1 MKQLNF
7 HTITLLLML
16 MLFFLPAKVF
26 SQENSSISGKIFDK
40 SGQTVPGV
48 NVTLQGT
55 DKSASTDGNGAY
67 NFPNLSAGTYTITA
81 SSIGFQTL
89 QKKISLQEDEKL
101 TQDLLLETESQSLK
115 EVVITGSSNPK
126 SKLES
131 SIAITTMGAKAIE
144 NRAPIS
150 TAAILQTIP
159 GFVVETSGGEVGN
172 NLFARGIPSAGAYE
186 YVQIQEDGL
195 AVFEDG
201 ALQFANADN
210 WYRLDETV
218 SKMEAVRGG
227 SASIFASNAPGGII
241 NFISKTGQNDFQG
254 RAKLTVGDYGLF
266 RTDINLSGAI
276 VQDKLFFNIGG
287 FYRADDGIRE
297 TGFTANKGGQVKMN
311 LTYKFD
317 DGGYLRVNYK
327 KLNDRNAF
335 YLPIPLKSNNGK
347 VVGVDGF
354 DANYGTLTSAN
365 FSHLSVPQY
374 GGGTFNADLEDGVHP
389 IVDAIGAEFKKKI
402 SDKVTIKN
410 SFRNTK
416 IDLNYNAIFST
427 GGPWTQAAY
436 ATDVQGLAPA
446 DTGNLS
452 YTYVD
457 NSASLNENSLI
468 MRADHWY
475 INKQMENF
483 ANNLSF
489 GFDLEPVNLTVG
501 YYYSNWKSNQYWNW
515 SNYLVDVTDNPRL
528 VNVNNTAT
536 GISHTWNGI
545 ERITWLERDAQ
556 TKGKLNDFY
565 VDAEIEATDKL
576 TFNVGLRY
584 DKNQYSGY
592 RDNARFFAENLG
604 VLDNNTADDA
614 VTTIQ
619 GNPYTY
625 WKYDVSELSYTGAGN
640 YKFNDNMA
648 SYLRYSHGFR
658 SPIEESFYDNAA
670 DLSKLENTF
679 VNQLELG
686 YKYENSFL
694 SVNANLFHMNLKNV
708 AFTDILADGSSEN
721 KFADI
726 NNLGLEVETN
736 VKYKMA
742 RLNFNFTVQNP
753 EYDNFTGTNADGSTF
768 DYNGNAA
775 RRIPKFF
782 CTLRPEVDITERLS
796 AYGQYSYFDKKYTN
810 QDNKQVLPAFKEV
823 GAGLSYKINNLRFA
837 LDGSNL
843 FNEIG
848 LTEGNPR
855 QTTSSASDVFLA
867 RPILGRTLR
876 FSVAI
881 SF

>member
-1 MKQLNF
+1 MKKFNSS
-7 HTITLLLML
+7 TITSFWMLLL
-16 MLFFLPAKVF
+16 FILPAMVF
-26 SQENSSISGKIFDK
+26 SQEKSSISGQVFDEN
-40 SGQTVPGV
+40 GQTAPGANIV
-48 NVTLQGT
+48 IQGT
-55 DKSASTDGNGAY
+55 SQGVSTDADGGY
-67 NFPNLSAGTYTITA
+67 TFLNLSGGTYIILVTNVGYKSTQKSITIKDGEN
-81 SSIGFQTL
+81 SKNDFH
-89 QKKISLQEDEKL
+89 
-101 TQDLLLETESQSLK
+101 LEAESQSLK
-115 EVVITGSSNPK
+115 EVVVTGSSNPR

-131 SIAITTMGAKAIE
+131 SIAITTLGAKAIE

-150 TAAILQTIP
+150 TADILQTIP

-227 SASIFASNAPGGII
+227 SASIFASNAPGGIV
-241 NFISKTGQNDFQG
+241 NFISKTGQNEFQG

-266 RTDINLSGAI
+266 RTDLNLGGAL
-276 VQDKLFFNIGG
+276 VKDKLFFNVGG
-287 FYRADDGIRE
+287 FYRADDGIRK

-317 DGGYLRVNYK
+317 DGGYLRLNYK
-327 KLNDRNAF
+327 KLDDRNTF

-347 VVGVDGF
+347 VEGVAGF
-354 DANYGTLTSAN
+354 NPNYGTLTSAN

-374 GGGTFNADLEDGVHP
+374 GGGTFKADLEDGVHP
-389 IVDAIGAEFKKKI
+389 VVDAIGAEFKKKI
-402 SDKVTIKN
+402 ADKVTLKN
-410 SFRNTK
+410 AFRNTK
-416 IDLNYNAIFST
+416 IDLNYNAIYSS
-427 GGPWTQAAY
+427 GGPWTQDGY
-436 ATDVQGLAPA
+436 ATDVQKLASA
-446 DTGNLS
+446 NTGDLS

-457 NSASLNENSLI
+457 NNTALDPNALI

-475 INKQMENF
+475 IHKQMENF

-489 GFDLEPVNLTVG
+489 NFDLKPVNLTVG
-501 YYYSNWKSNQYWNW
+501 YYYSNWKSKQYWNW

-528 VNVNNTAT
+528 VNVNNTGS
-536 GISHTWNGI
+536 GIAHTWNGI
-545 ERITWLERDAQ
+545 ERITWLERDAE

-565 VDAEIEATDKL
+565 VDAEIQATENL
-576 TFNVGLRY
+576 TFNAGVRY
-584 DKNQYSGY
+584 DKNVYSGY
-592 RDNARFFAENLG
+592 RDNARFGAENLG

-625 WKYDVSELSYTGAGN
+625 WRYDVSELSYTAAGN
-640 YKFNDNMA
+640 YKFNENMA
-648 SYLRYSHGFR
+648 SYIRYSHGFR
-658 SPIEESFYDNAA
+658 SPIEESFYDNAK

-686 YKYENSFL
+686 YKYANSFL

-708 AFTDILADGSSEN
+708 AFTDILADGTSEN
-721 KFADI
+721 KFADV

-736 VKYKMA
+736 LRYSIA

-753 EYDNFTGTNADGSTF
+753 EYDNFTGKNADGSTF
-768 DYNGNAA
+768 NFNGNTA

-782 CTLRPEVDITERLS
+782 CVIRPEVDITKRLS
-796 AYGQYSYFDKKYTN
+796 GYVQYSYFDKKYTN

-823 GAGLSYKINNLRFA
+823 GAGLSYTVNNLRFA
-837 LDGSNL
+837 VDGTNL

-855 QTTSSASDVFLA
+855 QSTSDTDVFLA
-867 RPILGRTLR
+867 RPILGRAFR

-881 SF
+881 NF

>member
-1 MKQLNF
+1 M
-7 HTITLLLML
+7 LLL
-16 MLFFLPAKVF
+16 FILPAMVF
-26 SQENSSISGKIFDK
+26 SQEKSSISGQVFDEN
-40 SGQTVPGV
+40 GQTAPGA
-48 NVTLQGT
+48 NVVIQGTLQGV
-55 DKSASTDGNGAY
+55 STDVDGGY
-67 NFPNLSAGTYTITA
+67 TFPNLIAGSYIILVTNVGYKSTQKSITIKDGENSKA
-81 SSIGFQTL
+81 DFH
-89 QKKISLQEDEKL
+89 
-101 TQDLLLETESQSLK
+101 LEAESQSLK
-115 EVVITGSSNPK
+115 EVVVTGSSNPR

-131 SIAITTMGAKAIE
+131 SIAITTLGAKAIE
-144 NRAPIS
+144 SRAPIS
-150 TAAILQTIP
+150 TADILQTIP

-227 SASIFASNAPGGII
+227 SASIFASNAPGGIV
-241 NFISKTGQNDFQG
+241 NFISKTGQNEFQG
-254 RAKLTVGDYGLF
+254 KAKLTVGDYGLF
-266 RTDINLSGAI
+266 RTDLNLGGAL
-276 VQDKLFFNIGG
+276 VKDKLFFNVGG
-287 FYRADDGIRE
+287 FYRADDGIRK

-317 DGGYLRVNYK
+317 DGGYLRLNYK
-327 KLNDRNAF
+327 KLDDRNTF
-335 YLPIPLKSNNGK
+335 YLPIPLKSNNRK
-347 VVGVDGF
+347 VEGVAGF
-354 DANYGTLTSAN
+354 NPNYGTLTSAN

-389 IVDAIGAEFKKKI
+389 VVDAIGAEFKKKVA
-402 SDKVTIKN
+402 DKVTLKN
-410 SFRNTK
+410 AFRNTK
-416 IDLNYNAIFST
+416 IDLNYNAIYSS
-427 GGPWTQAAY
+427 GGPWTQDGY
-436 ATDVQGLAPA
+436 ATDVQKLAPA
-446 DTGNLS
+446 NTGDLS

-457 NSASLNENSLI
+457 NNTALDPNALI

-475 INKQMENF
+475 IHKQMDNF

-489 GFDLEPVNLTVG
+489 NFDLKPVNLTVG
-501 YYYSNWKSNQYWNW
+501 YYYFNWKSKQYWNW

-528 VNVNNTAT
+528 VNVNNTT
-536 GISHTWNGI
+536 SGIAHTWNGI
-545 ERITWLERDAQ
+545 ERITWLERDAE

-565 VDAEIEATDKL
+565 VDAEIQATDNL
-576 TFNVGLRY
+576 TFNAGVRY
-584 DKNQYSGY
+584 DKNVYSGY
-592 RDNARFFAENLG
+592 RDNARFGAENLE

-625 WKYDVSELSYTGAGN
+625 WKYDVSEFSYTAAGN
-640 YKFNDNMA
+640 YKFNENMA
-648 SYLRYSHGFR
+648 SYIRYSHGFR
-658 SPIEESFYDNAA
+658 SPIEESFYDNAK

-686 YKYENSFL
+686 YKYANSFL

-708 AFTDILADGSSEN
+708 AFTDILADGTSEN
-721 KFADI
+721 KFADV
-726 NNLGLEVETN
+726 NNLGLELETN
-736 VKYKMA
+736 LRYSIA

-753 EYDNFTGTNADGSTF
+753 EYDNFTGQNADGSTF
-768 DYNGNAA
+768 DFNGNTA

-782 CTLRPEVDITERLS
+782 CVIRPEVDITKRLS
-796 AYGQYSYFDKKYTN
+796 GYVQYSYFDKKYTN

-823 GAGLSYKINNLRFA
+823 GAGLSYVVNNLRFA
-837 LDGSNL
+837 VDGTNL

-855 QTTSSASDVFLA
+855 QSTSDTDVFLA
-867 RPILGRTLR
+867 RPILGRAFR

-881 SF
+881 NF

>member
-1 MKQLNF
+1 MKKFNSSSIMSF
-7 HTITLLLML
+7 WMLLL
-16 MLFFLPAKVF
+16 FILPAMVF
-26 SQENSSISGKIFDK
+26 SQEKSSISGQVFDEN
-40 SGQTVPGV
+40 GQTAPGA
-48 NVTLQGT
+48 NVVIQGT
-55 DKSASTDGNGAY
+55 SQGVSTDVDGGY
-67 NFPNLSAGTYTITA
+67 TFPNLIAGSYIILVTNVGYKSTQKSITIKDGENSKA
-81 SSIGFQTL
+81 DFH
-89 QKKISLQEDEKL
+89 
-101 TQDLLLETESQSLK
+101 LEAESQSLK
-115 EVVITGSSNPK
+115 EVVVTGSSNPR

-131 SIAITTMGAKAIE
+131 SIAITTLGAKAIE
-144 NRAPIS
+144 SRAPIS
-150 TAAILQTIP
+150 TADILQTIP

-227 SASIFASNAPGGII
+227 SASIFASNAPGGIV
-241 NFISKTGQNDFQG
+241 NFISKTGQNEFQG
-254 RAKLTVGDYGLF
+254 KAKLTVGDYGLF
-266 RTDINLSGAI
+266 RTDLNLGGAL
-276 VQDKLFFNIGG
+276 VKDKLFFNVGG
-287 FYRADDGIRE
+287 FYRADDGIRK

-317 DGGYLRVNYK
+317 DGGYLRLNYK
-327 KLNDRNAF
+327 KLDDRNTF

-347 VVGVDGF
+347 VEGVAGF
-354 DANYGTLTSAN
+354 NPNYGTLTSAN

-389 IVDAIGAEFKKKI
+389 VVDAIGAEFKKKVA
-402 SDKVTIKN
+402 DKVTIKN
-410 SFRNTK
+410 AFRNTK
-416 IDLNYNAIFST
+416 IDLNYNAIYSS
-427 GGPWTQAAY
+427 GGPWTQDGY
-436 ATDVQGLAPA
+436 ATDVQKLAPA
-446 DTGNLS
+446 NTGDLS

-457 NSASLNENSLI
+457 NNTALDPNALI

-475 INKQMENF
+475 IHKQMENF

-489 GFDLEPVNLTVG
+489 NFDLKPVNLTVG
-501 YYYSNWKSNQYWNW
+501 YYYSNWKSKQYWNW

-528 VNVNNTAT
+528 VNVNNTAS
-536 GISHTWNGI
+536 GIAHTWNGI
-545 ERITWLERDAQ
+545 ERITWLERDAE

-565 VDAEIEATDKL
+565 VDAEIQATDNL
-576 TFNVGLRY
+576 TFNAGVRY
-584 DKNQYSGY
+584 DKNVYSGY
-592 RDNARFFAENLG
+592 RDNARFGAENLG

-625 WKYDVSELSYTGAGN
+625 WKYDVSEFSYTAAGN
-640 YKFNDNMA
+640 YKFNENMA
-648 SYLRYSHGFR
+648 SYIRYSHGFR
-658 SPIEESFYDNAA
+658 SPIEESFYDNAK

-686 YKYENSFL
+686 YKYANSFL

-708 AFTDILADGSSEN
+708 AFTDILADGTSEN
-721 KFADI
+721 KFADV

-736 VKYKMA
+736 LRYSIA

-753 EYDNFTGTNADGSTF
+753 EYDNFTGQNADGSTF
-768 DYNGNAA
+768 NFNGNTA

-782 CTLRPEVDITERLS
+782 CVIRPEVDITKRLS
-796 AYGQYSYFDKKYTN
+796 GYVQYSYFDKKYTN
-810 QDNKQVLPAFKEV
+810 QDNEQVLPAFKEV
-823 GAGLSYKINNLRFA
+823 GVGLSYVVNNLRFA
-837 LDGSNL
+837 VDGTNL

-855 QTTSSASDVFLA
+855 QSTSDTDVFLA
-867 RPILGRTLR
+867 RPILGRAFR

-881 SF
+881 NF

>member
-1 MKQLNF
+1 MKKFNSS
-7 HTITLLLML
+7 TITSFWMLLL
-16 MLFFLPAKVF
+16 FILPAMVF
-26 SQENSSISGKIFDK
+26 SQEKSSISGQVFDEN
-40 SGQTVPGV
+40 GQTAPGA
-48 NVTLQGT
+48 NVVIQGT
-55 DKSASTDGNGAY
+55 SQGVSTDVDGAY
-67 NFPNLSAGTYTITA
+67 TFPNLIAGSYIILVTNVGYKSTQRSITIKDGEN
-81 SSIGFQTL
+81 SKNDFH
-89 QKKISLQEDEKL
+89 
-101 TQDLLLETESQSLK
+101 LEAESQSLK
-115 EVVITGSSNPK
+115 EVVVTGSSNPR

-131 SIAITTMGAKAIE
+131 SIAITTLGAKAIE
-144 NRAPIS
+144 SRAPIS
-150 TAAILQTIP
+150 TADILQTIP

-227 SASIFASNAPGGII
+227 SASIFASNAPGGIV
-241 NFISKTGQNDFQG
+241 NFISKTGQNEFQG
-254 RAKLTVGDYGLF
+254 KAKLTVGDYGLF
-266 RTDINLSGAI
+266 RTDLNLGGAL
-276 VQDKLFFNIGG
+276 VKDKLFFNVGG
-287 FYRADDGIRE
+287 FYRADDGIRK

-317 DGGYLRVNYK
+317 DGGYLRLNYK
-327 KLNDRNAF
+327 KLDDRNTF

-347 VVGVDGF
+347 VEGVAGF
-354 DANYGTLTSAN
+354 NPNYGTLTSVN

-389 IVDAIGAEFKKKI
+389 VVDAIGAEFKKKVA
-402 SDKVTIKN
+402 DKVTLKN
-410 SFRNTK
+410 AFRNTK
-416 IDLNYNAIFST
+416 IDLNYNAIYSS
-427 GGPWTQAAY
+427 GGPWTQDGY
-436 ATDVQGLAPA
+436 ATDVQKLAPA
-446 DTGNLS
+446 NTGDLS

-457 NSASLNENSLI
+457 NNTALDPNALI

-475 INKQMENF
+475 IHKQMENF

-489 GFDLEPVNLTVG
+489 NFDLKPVNLTVG
-501 YYYSNWKSNQYWNW
+501 YYYSNWKSKQYWNW

-528 VNVNNTAT
+528 VNVNNTAS
-536 GISHTWNGI
+536 GIAHTWNGI
-545 ERITWLERDAQ
+545 ERITWLERDAE

-565 VDAEIEATDKL
+565 VDAEIQATDNL
-576 TFNVGLRY
+576 TFNAGVRY
-584 DKNQYSGY
+584 DKNVYSGY
-592 RDNARFFAENLG
+592 RDNARFGAENLG

-625 WKYDVSELSYTGAGN
+625 WKYDVSEFSYTAAGN
-640 YKFNDNMA
+640 YKFNENMA
-648 SYLRYSHGFR
+648 SYIRYSHGFR
-658 SPIEESFYDNAA
+658 SPIEESFYDNAK

-686 YKYENSFL
+686 YKYANSFL

-708 AFTDILADGSSEN
+708 AFTDILADGTSEN
-721 KFADI
+721 KFADV

-736 VKYKMA
+736 LRYSIA

-753 EYDNFTGTNADGSTF
+753 EYDNFTGQNADGSTF
-768 DYNGNAA
+768 NFNGNTA

-782 CTLRPEVDITERLS
+782 CVIRPEVDITKRLS
-796 AYGQYSYFDKKYTN
+796 GYVQYSYFDKKYTN

-823 GAGLSYKINNLRFA
+823 GAGLSYIVKNLRFA
-837 LDGSNL
+837 VDGTNL

-855 QTTSSASDVFLA
+855 QSTSDTDVFLA
-867 RPILGRTLR
+867 RPILGRAFR

-881 SF
+881 NF

>member
-1 MKQLNF
+1 M
-7 HTITLLLML
+7 LLL
-16 MLFFLPAKVF
+16 FILPAMVF
-26 SQENSSISGKIFDK
+26 SQEKSSISGQVFDENGQSAPGANIVIRDVSLAVSTDADGGYTFFNLSRGTYIILVTNIGYK
-40 SGQTVPGV
+40 STQK
-48 NVTLQGT
+48 NVTL
-55 DKSASTDGNGAY
+55 KDGEN
-67 NFPNLSAGTYTITA
+67 I
-81 SSIGFQTL
+81 
-89 QKKISLQEDEKL
+89 KIDFH
-101 TQDLLLETESQSLK
+101 LEAESQSLK
-115 EVVITGSSNPK
+115 EVVVTGSSNPR

-131 SIAITTMGAKAIE
+131 SIAITTLGAKAIE

-150 TAAILQTIP
+150 TADLLQTIP

-195 AVFEDG
+195 PVFEDG

-227 SASIFASNAPGGII
+227 SASIFASNAPGGIV
-241 NFISKTGQNDFQG
+241 NFISKTGQNEFQG

-266 RTDINLSGAI
+266 RTDLNLGGAL
-276 VQDKLFFNIGG
+276 VKDKLFFNVGG
-287 FYRADDGIRE
+287 FYRADDGIRK

-317 DGGYLRVNYK
+317 DGGYLRLNYK
-327 KLNDRNAF
+327 KLDDRNTF

-347 VVGVDGF
+347 IEGVAGF
-354 DANYGTLTSAN
+354 DPNYGTLTSAN
-365 FSHLSVPQY
+365 FSRLSVPQY
-374 GGGTFNADLEDGVHP
+374 GGGTFKADLEDGVHP
-389 IVDAIGAEFKKKI
+389 VVDAIGAEFKKKI
-402 SDKVTIKN
+402 ADKVTLKN
-410 SFRNTK
+410 AFRSTK
-416 IDLNYNAIFST
+416 IDLNYNAIYSS
-427 GGPWTQAAY
+427 GGPWTQAGY
-436 ATDVQGLAPA
+436 ATDIQKLAPA
-446 DTGNLS
+446 NTGDLS

-457 NSASLNENSLI
+457 NSAALDPNALI

-475 INKQMENF
+475 IHKQMDNF

-489 GFDLEPVNLTVG
+489 NFDLKPVNLTVG

-528 VNVNNTAT
+528 VNVNNTAS
-536 GISHTWNGI
+536 GIAHTWNGI

-565 VDAEIEATDKL
+565 VDAEIQATDKL
-576 TFNVGLRY
+576 TFNAGVRY
-584 DKNQYSGY
+584 DKNVYSGY
-592 RDNARFFAENLG
+592 RDNARFDAENLG

-625 WKYDVSELSYTGAGN
+625 WRYDVSELSYTAAGN
-640 YKFNDNMA
+640 YKFNENMA

-658 SPIEESFYDNAA
+658 SPIEESFYDNAK

-686 YKYENSFL
+686 YKYANSFL

-721 KFADI
+721 KFADV

-736 VKYKMA
+736 LRYSIA

-753 EYDNFTGTNADGSTF
+753 EYDNFTGQNTDGSTF
-768 DYNGNAA
+768 NFNGNTA

-782 CTLRPEVDITERLS
+782 CVIRPEVDITKRLS
-796 AYGQYSYFDKKYTN
+796 GYAQYSYFDKKYTN

-823 GAGLSYKINNLRFA
+823 GAGLSYTVNNLRFA
-837 LDGSNL
+837 VDGTNL

-855 QTTSSASDVFLA
+855 QSTSDTDVFLA
-867 RPILGRTLR
+867 RPILGRAFR

-881 SF
+881 NF

>member
-1 MKQLNF
+1 M
-7 HTITLLLML
+7 LLL
-16 MLFFLPAKVF
+16 FILPAMVF
-26 SQENSSISGKIFDK
+26 SQEKSSISGQVFDEN
-40 SGQTVPGV
+40 GQTAPGA
-48 NVTLQGT
+48 NVVIQGT
-55 DKSASTDGNGAY
+55 SQGVSTDVDGGY
-67 NFPNLSAGTYTITA
+67 TFPNLIAGSYIILVTNVGYKSTQKSITIKDGENSKA
-81 SSIGFQTL
+81 DFH
-89 QKKISLQEDEKL
+89 
-101 TQDLLLETESQSLK
+101 LEAESQSLK
-115 EVVITGSSNPK
+115 EVVVTGSSNPR

-131 SIAITTMGAKAIE
+131 SIAITTLGAKAIE
-144 NRAPIS
+144 SRAPIS
-150 TAAILQTIP
+150 TADILQTIP

-227 SASIFASNAPGGII
+227 SASIFASNAPGGIV
-241 NFISKTGQNDFQG
+241 NFISKTGQNEFQG
-254 RAKLTVGDYGLF
+254 KAKLTVGDYGLF
-266 RTDINLSGAI
+266 RTDLNLGGAL
-276 VQDKLFFNIGG
+276 VKDKLFFNVGG
-287 FYRADDGIRE
+287 FYRADDGIRK

-317 DGGYLRVNYK
+317 DGGYLRLNYK
-327 KLNDRNAF
+327 KLDDRNTF

-347 VVGVDGF
+347 VEGVAGF
-354 DANYGTLTSAN
+354 NPNYGTLTSAN

-389 IVDAIGAEFKKKI
+389 VVDAIGAEFKKKVA
-402 SDKVTIKN
+402 DKVTLKN
-410 SFRNTK
+410 AFRNTK
-416 IDLNYNAIFST
+416 IDLNYNAIYSS
-427 GGPWTQAAY
+427 GGPWTQDGY
-436 ATDVQGLAPA
+436 ATDVQKLAPA
-446 DTGNLS
+446 NTGDLS

-457 NSASLNENSLI
+457 NNTALDPNALI

-475 INKQMENF
+475 IHKQMENF

-489 GFDLEPVNLTVG
+489 NFDLKPVNLTVG
-501 YYYSNWKSNQYWNW
+501 YYYSNWKSKQYWNW

-528 VNVNNTAT
+528 VNVNNTAS
-536 GISHTWNGI
+536 GIAHTWNGI
-545 ERITWLERDAQ
+545 ERITWLERDAE

-565 VDAEIEATDKL
+565 VDAEIQATDNL
-576 TFNVGLRY
+576 TFNAGVRY
-584 DKNQYSGY
+584 DKNVYSGY
-592 RDNARFFAENLG
+592 RDNARFGAENLG

-625 WKYDVSELSYTGAGN
+625 WKYDVSEFSYTAAGN
-640 YKFNDNMA
+640 YKFNENMA
-648 SYLRYSHGFR
+648 SYIRYSHGFR
-658 SPIEESFYDNAA
+658 SPIEESFYDNAK

-686 YKYENSFL
+686 YKYANSFL

-708 AFTDILADGSSEN
+708 AFTDILADGTSEN
-721 KFADI
+721 KFADV

-736 VKYKMA
+736 LRYSIA

-753 EYDNFTGTNADGSTF
+753 EYDNFTGQNADGSTF
-768 DYNGNAA
+768 NFNGNTA

-782 CTLRPEVDITERLS
+782 CVIRPEVDITKRLS
-796 AYGQYSYFDKKYTN
+796 GYVQYSYFDKKYTN
-810 QDNKQVLPAFKEV
+810 QDNEQVLPAFKEV
-823 GAGLSYKINNLRFA
+823 GAGLSYVVNNLRFA
-837 LDGSNL
+837 VDGTNL

-855 QTTSSASDVFLA
+855 QSTSDTDVFLA
-867 RPILGRTLR
+867 RPILGRAFR

-881 SF
+881 NF

>member
-1 MKQLNF
+1 M
-7 HTITLLLML
+7 LLL
-16 MLFFLPAKVF
+16 FILPAMVF
-26 SQENSSISGKIFDK
+26 SQEKSSISGQVFDEN
-40 SGQTVPGV
+40 GQTAPGA
-48 NVTLQGT
+48 NVVIQGT
-55 DKSASTDGNGAY
+55 SQGVSTDADGGY
-67 NFPNLSAGTYTITA
+67 TFLNLSGGTYIILVTNVGYKSTQKSITIKDGEN
-81 SSIGFQTL
+81 SKNDFH
-89 QKKISLQEDEKL
+89 
-101 TQDLLLETESQSLK
+101 LEAESQSLK
-115 EVVITGSSNPK
+115 EVVVTGSSNPR

-131 SIAITTMGAKAIE
+131 SIAITTLGAKAIE

-150 TAAILQTIP
+150 TADILQTIP

-227 SASIFASNAPGGII
+227 SASIFASNAPGGIV
-241 NFISKTGQNDFQG
+241 NFISKTGQNEFQG

-266 RTDINLSGAI
+266 RTDLNLGGAL
-276 VQDKLFFNIGG
+276 VKDKLFFNVGG
-287 FYRADDGIRE
+287 FYRADDGIRK

-317 DGGYLRVNYK
+317 DGGYLRLNYK
-327 KLNDRNAF
+327 KLDDRNTF

-347 VVGVDGF
+347 VEGVAGF
-354 DANYGTLTSAN
+354 NPNYGTLTSAN

-374 GGGTFNADLEDGVHP
+374 EGGTFKADLEDGVHP
-389 IVDAIGAEFKKKI
+389 VVDAIGAEFKKKI
-402 SDKVTIKN
+402 ADKVTLKN
-410 SFRNTK
+410 AFRNTK
-416 IDLNYNAIFST
+416 IDLNYNAIYSS
-427 GGPWTQAAY
+427 GGPWTQDGY
-436 ATDVQGLAPA
+436 ATDVQKLASA
-446 DTGNLS
+446 NTGDLS

-457 NSASLNENSLI
+457 NNTALDPNALI

-475 INKQMENF
+475 IHKQMENF

-489 GFDLEPVNLTVG
+489 NFDLKPVNLTVG
-501 YYYSNWKSNQYWNW
+501 YYYSNWKSKQYWNW

-528 VNVNNTAT
+528 VNVNNTAS
-536 GISHTWNGI
+536 GIAHTWNGI
-545 ERITWLERDAQ
+545 ERITWLERDAE

-565 VDAEIEATDKL
+565 VDAEIQATENL
-576 TFNVGLRY
+576 TFNAGVRY
-584 DKNQYSGY
+584 DKNVYSGY
-592 RDNARFFAENLG
+592 RDNARFGAENLG

-625 WKYDVSELSYTGAGN
+625 WRYDVGELSYTAAGN
-640 YKFNDNMA
+640 YKFNENMA
-648 SYLRYSHGFR
+648 SYIRYSHGFR
-658 SPIEESFYDNAA
+658 SPIEESFYDNAK

-686 YKYENSFL
+686 YKYANSFL

-708 AFTDILADGSSEN
+708 AFTDILADGTSEN
-721 KFADI
+721 KFADV

-736 VKYKMA
+736 LRYSIA

-753 EYDNFTGTNADGSTF
+753 EYDNFTGKNTDGSTF
-768 DYNGNAA
+768 NFNGNTA

-782 CTLRPEVDITERLS
+782 CVIRPEVDITKRLS
-796 AYGQYSYFDKKYTN
+796 GYVQYSYFDKKYTN

-823 GAGLSYKINNLRFA
+823 GAGLSYTVNNLRFA
-837 LDGSNL
+837 VDGTNL

-855 QTTSSASDVFLA
+855 QSTSDTDVFLA
-867 RPILGRTLR
+867 RPILGRAFR

-881 SF
+881 NF

>member
-1 MKQLNF
+1 M
-7 HTITLLLML
+7 LLL
-16 MLFFLPAKVF
+16 FILPAMVF
-26 SQENSSISGKIFDK
+26 SQEKSSISGQVFDEN
-40 SGQTVPGV
+40 GQTAPGANIV
-48 NVTLQGT
+48 IQGT
-55 DKSASTDGNGAY
+55 SQGVSTDADGGY
-67 NFPNLSAGTYTITA
+67 TFLNLSGGTYIILVTNVGYKSTQKSITIKDGEN
-81 SSIGFQTL
+81 SKNDFH
-89 QKKISLQEDEKL
+89 
-101 TQDLLLETESQSLK
+101 LEAESQSLK
-115 EVVITGSSNPK
+115 EVVVTGSSNPR

-131 SIAITTMGAKAIE
+131 SIAITTLGAKAIE

-150 TAAILQTIP
+150 TADILQTIP

-227 SASIFASNAPGGII
+227 SASIFASNAPGGIV
-241 NFISKTGQNDFQG
+241 NFISKTGQNEFQG

-266 RTDINLSGAI
+266 RTDLNLGGAL
-276 VQDKLFFNIGG
+276 VKDKLFFNVGG
-287 FYRADDGIRE
+287 FYRADDGIRK

-317 DGGYLRVNYK
+317 DGGYLRLNYK
-327 KLNDRNAF
+327 KLDDRNTF

-347 VVGVDGF
+347 VEGVAGF
-354 DANYGTLTSAN
+354 NPNYGTLTSAN

-374 GGGTFNADLEDGVHP
+374 GGGTFKADLEDGVHP
-389 IVDAIGAEFKKKI
+389 VVDAIGAEFKKKI
-402 SDKVTIKN
+402 ADKVTLKN
-410 SFRNTK
+410 AFRNTK
-416 IDLNYNAIFST
+416 IDLNYNAIYSS
-427 GGPWTQAAY
+427 GGPWTQDGY
-436 ATDVQGLAPA
+436 ATDVQKLASA
-446 DTGNLS
+446 NTGDLS

-457 NSASLNENSLI
+457 NNTALDPNALI

-475 INKQMENF
+475 IHKQMENF

-489 GFDLEPVNLTVG
+489 NFDLKPVNLTVG
-501 YYYSNWKSNQYWNW
+501 YYYSNWKSKQYWNW

-528 VNVNNTAT
+528 VNVNNTAS
-536 GISHTWNGI
+536 GIAHTWNGI
-545 ERITWLERDAQ
+545 ERITWLERDAE

-565 VDAEIEATDKL
+565 VDAEIQATDNL
-576 TFNVGLRY
+576 TFNAGVRY
-584 DKNQYSGY
+584 DKNVYSGY
-592 RDNARFFAENLG
+592 RDNARFGAENLG

-625 WKYDVSELSYTGAGN
+625 WRYDVSELSYTVAGN
-640 YKFNDNMA
+640 YKFNENMA
-648 SYLRYSHGFR
+648 SYIRYSHGFR
-658 SPIEESFYDNAA
+658 SPIEESFYDNAK

-686 YKYENSFL
+686 YKYANSFL

-708 AFTDILADGSSEN
+708 AFTDILADGTSEN
-721 KFADI
+721 KFADV

-736 VKYKMA
+736 LRYSIA

-753 EYDNFTGTNADGSTF
+753 EYDNFTGKNADGSTF
-768 DYNGNAA
+768 NFNGNTA

-782 CTLRPEVDITERLS
+782 CVIRPEVDITKRLS
-796 AYGQYSYFDKKYTN
+796 GYVQYSYFDKKYTN

-823 GAGLSYKINNLRFA
+823 GAGLSYTVNNLRFA
-837 LDGSNL
+837 VDGTNL

-855 QTTSSASDVFLA
+855 QSTSDTDVFLA
-867 RPILGRTLR
+867 RPILGRAFR

-881 SF
+881 NF

>member
-1 MKQLNF
+1 MKQFNSNAMTSF
-7 HTITLLLML
+7 WMLLL
-16 MLFFLPAKVF
+16 FILPALVF
-26 SQENSSISGKIFDK
+26 SQEKGSV
-40 SGQTVPGV
+40 SGQVFDENGQSAPGANIV
-48 NVTLQGT
+48 IQG
-55 DKSASTDGNGAY
+55 
-67 NFPNLSAGTYTITA
+67 
-81 SSIGFQTL
+81 SSIGVSTDVDGGFTFLNLSGGTYVILVTNIGYKSTQRSVIL
-89 QKKISLQEDEKL
+89 KDGENAKL
-101 TQDLLLETESQSLK
+101 DFHLEAESQSLK
-115 EVVITGSSNPK
+115 EVVVTGSSNPR

-131 SIAITTMGAKAIE
+131 SIAITTLGAKAIE

-150 TAAILQTIP
+150 TADLLQTIP

-227 SASIFASNAPGGII
+227 SASIFASNAPGGIV

-254 RAKLTVGDYGLF
+254 KAKLTVGDYGLF
-266 RTDINLSGAI
+266 RTDLNLSGAL
-276 VQDKLFFNIGG
+276 VKDKLFFNVGG
-287 FYRADDGIRE
+287 FYRADDGIRK

-327 KLNDRNAF
+327 KLDDRNTF

-347 VVGVDGF
+347 VEGVSGF
-354 DANYGTLTSAN
+354 NPNYGTLTSAN
-365 FSHLSVPQY
+365 FSHISVPQY
-374 GGGTFNADLEDGVHP
+374 GGGTFKADLEDGVHP
-389 IVDAIGAEFKKKI
+389 VVDAIGAEFKKKVA
-402 SDKVTIKN
+402 DKITLKN
-410 SFRNTK
+410 AFRNTK
-416 IDLNYNAIFST
+416 IDLNYNAIYSS
-427 GGPWTQAAY
+427 GGPWTQAGY
-436 ATDVQGLAPA
+436 ATDVQNLAPA
-446 DTGNLS
+446 NTGDLS

-457 NSASLNENSLI
+457 NNTALNSNALI

-475 INKQMENF
+475 IHKQMDNF

-489 GFDLEPVNLTVG
+489 NFDLKPVNLTVG
-501 YYYSNWKSNQYWNW
+501 YYYSNWRSKQYWNW

-536 GISHTWNGI
+536 GIAHTWNGI
-545 ERITWLERDAQ
+545 ERITWLERDAE

-565 VDAEIEATDKL
+565 VDAEIQATDNL
-576 TFNVGLRY
+576 TFNAGLRY
-584 DKNQYSGY
+584 DKNIYSGY
-592 RDNARFFAENLG
+592 RDNARFGAENLG
-604 VLDNNTADDA
+604 ILDNNTADDA
-614 VTTIQ
+614 VTTVL

-625 WKYDVSELSYTGAGN
+625 WRYDVSEISYTAAGN
-640 YKFNDNMA
+640 YKFNENMA

-658 SPIEESFYDNAA
+658 SPIEESFYDNAK

-686 YKYENSFL
+686 YKYANSFL

-736 VKYKMA
+736 VRYSIA

-753 EYDNFTGTNADGSTF
+753 EYDNFTGQNADGSSF
-768 DYNGNAA
+768 NFNGNTA

-782 CTLRPEVDITERLS
+782 CTIRPEVDITKRLS
-796 AYGQYSYFDKKYTN
+796 GYVQYTYFDKKYTN

-823 GAGLSYKINNLRFA
+823 GAGLSYVVNNLRFA
-837 LDGSNL
+837 VDGTNL

-855 QTTSSASDVFLA
+855 QSTSDTDVFLA
-867 RPILGRTLR
+867 RPILGRAFR

-881 SF
+881 NF

>member
-1 MKQLNF
+1 MKQFNSSS
-7 HTITLLLML
+7 ITSFWMLLL
-16 MLFFLPAKVF
+16 FILPAMVF
-26 SQENSSISGKIFDK
+26 SQEKSSV
-40 SGQTVPGV
+40 SGQVFDENGQSAPGV
-48 NVTLQGT
+48 NIVIQDVSLAVSTDADGGYTFFNLSRGTYIILVTNIGYKSTQKSVTL
-55 DKSASTDGNGAY
+55 KDGEN
-67 NFPNLSAGTYTITA
+67 I
-81 SSIGFQTL
+81 
-89 QKKISLQEDEKL
+89 KIDFH
-101 TQDLLLETESQSLK
+101 LEAESQSLK
-115 EVVITGSSNPK
+115 EVVVTGSSNPR

-131 SIAITTMGAKAIE
+131 SIAITTLGAKAIE

-150 TAAILQTIP
+150 TADLLQTIP

-195 AVFEDG
+195 PVFEDG

-227 SASIFASNAPGGII
+227 SASIFASNAPGGIV
-241 NFISKTGQNDFQG
+241 NFISKTGQNEFQG

-266 RTDINLSGAI
+266 RTDLNLGGAL
-276 VQDKLFFNIGG
+276 VKDKLFFNVGG
-287 FYRADDGIRE
+287 FYRADDGIRK

-317 DGGYLRVNYK
+317 DGGYLRLNYK
-327 KLNDRNAF
+327 KLDDRNTF

-347 VVGVDGF
+347 VEGVAGF
-354 DANYGTLTSAN
+354 DPNYGTLTSAN

-374 GGGTFNADLEDGVHP
+374 GGGTFKADLEDGVHP
-389 IVDAIGAEFKKKI
+389 VVDAIGAEFKKKI
-402 SDKVTIKN
+402 ADKVTLKN
-410 SFRNTK
+410 AFRNTK
-416 IDLNYNAIFST
+416 IDLNYNAIYSS
-427 GGPWTQAAY
+427 GGPWTQDGY
-436 ATDVQGLAPA
+436 ATDVQNLAPA
-446 DTGNLS
+446 NTGDLS

-457 NSASLNENSLI
+457 NNTALNPNALI

-475 INKQMENF
+475 IHKQMENF

-489 GFDLEPVNLTVG
+489 NFDLKPVNLTVG

-528 VNVNNTAT
+528 VNVNNTAS
-536 GISHTWNGI
+536 GIAHTWNGI

-565 VDAEIEATDKL
+565 VDAEIQATDNL
-576 TFNVGLRY
+576 TFNAGLRY
-584 DKNQYSGY
+584 DKNVYSGY
-592 RDNARFFAENLG
+592 RDNARFGAENLG

-625 WKYDVSELSYTGAGN
+625 WRYDVSELSYTAAGN
-640 YKFNDNMA
+640 YKFNENMA
-648 SYLRYSHGFR
+648 SYIRYSHGFR
-658 SPIEESFYDNAA
+658 SPIEESFYDNAN

-679 VNQLELG
+679 VNQLEFG
-686 YKYENSFL
+686 YKYANSFL

-721 KFADI
+721 KFADV

-736 VKYKMA
+736 VRYSIA
-742 RLNFNFTVQNP
+742 RLNFNFTLQNP
-753 EYDNFTGTNADGSTF
+753 EYDNFTGQNADGSTF
-768 DYNGNAA
+768 NFNGNTA

-782 CTLRPEVDITERLS
+782 CVIRPEVDITKRLS
-796 AYGQYSYFDKKYTN
+796 GYVQYSYFDKKYTN

-823 GAGLSYKINNLRFA
+823 GAGLSYTVNNLRFA
-837 LDGSNL
+837 VDGTNL

-855 QTTSSASDVFLA
+855 QSTSDTDVFLA
-867 RPILGRTLR
+867 RPILGRAFR

-881 SF
+881 NF

>member
-1 MKQLNF
+1 M
-7 HTITLLLML
+7 LLL
-16 MLFFLPAKVF
+16 FILPAMVF
-26 SQENSSISGKIFDK
+26 SQEKSSISGQVFDEN
-40 SGQTVPGV
+40 GQTAPGANIV
-48 NVTLQGT
+48 IQGT
-55 DKSASTDGNGAY
+55 SQGVSTDADGGY
-67 NFPNLSAGTYTITA
+67 TFLNLSGGTYIILVTNVGYKSTQKSITIKDGEN
-81 SSIGFQTL
+81 SKNDFH
-89 QKKISLQEDEKL
+89 
-101 TQDLLLETESQSLK
+101 LEAESQSLK
-115 EVVITGSSNPK
+115 EVVVTGSSNPR

-131 SIAITTMGAKAIE
+131 SIAITTLGAKAIE

-150 TAAILQTIP
+150 TADILQTIP

-227 SASIFASNAPGGII
+227 SASIFASNAPGGIV
-241 NFISKTGQNDFQG
+241 NFISKTGQNEFQG

-266 RTDINLSGAI
+266 RTDLNLGGAL
-276 VQDKLFFNIGG
+276 VKDKLFFNVGG
-287 FYRADDGIRE
+287 FYRADDGIRK

-317 DGGYLRVNYK
+317 DGGYLRLNYK
-327 KLNDRNAF
+327 KLDDRNTF

-347 VVGVDGF
+347 VEGVAGF
-354 DANYGTLTSAN
+354 NPNYGTLTSAN

-374 GGGTFNADLEDGVHP
+374 GGGTFKADLEDGVHP
-389 IVDAIGAEFKKKI
+389 VVDAIGAEFKKKI
-402 SDKVTIKN
+402 ADKVTLKN
-410 SFRNTK
+410 AFRNTK
-416 IDLNYNAIFST
+416 IDLNYNAIYSS
-427 GGPWTQAAY
+427 GGPWTQDGY
-436 ATDVQGLAPA
+436 ATDVQKLASA
-446 DTGNLS
+446 NTGDLS

-457 NSASLNENSLI
+457 NNTALDPNALI

-475 INKQMENF
+475 IHKQMENF

-489 GFDLEPVNLTVG
+489 NFDLKPVNLTVG
-501 YYYSNWKSNQYWNW
+501 YYYSNWKSKQYWNW

-528 VNVNNTAT
+528 VNVNNTGS
-536 GISHTWNGI
+536 GIAHTWNGI
-545 ERITWLERDAQ
+545 ERITWLERDAE

-565 VDAEIEATDKL
+565 VDAEIQATENL
-576 TFNVGLRY
+576 TFNAGVRY
-584 DKNQYSGY
+584 DKNVYSGY
-592 RDNARFFAENLG
+592 RDNARFGAENLG

-625 WKYDVSELSYTGAGN
+625 WRYDVSELSYTAAGN
-640 YKFNDNMA
+640 YKFNENMA
-648 SYLRYSHGFR
+648 SYIRYSHGFR
-658 SPIEESFYDNAA
+658 SPIEESFYDNAK

-686 YKYENSFL
+686 YKYANSFL

-708 AFTDILADGSSEN
+708 AFTDILADGTSEN
-721 KFADI
+721 KFADV

-736 VKYKMA
+736 LRYSIA

-753 EYDNFTGTNADGSTF
+753 EYDNFTGKNADGSTF
-768 DYNGNAA
+768 NFNGNTA

-782 CTLRPEVDITERLS
+782 CVIRPEVDITKRLS
-796 AYGQYSYFDKKYTN
+796 GYVQYSYFDKKYTN

-823 GAGLSYKINNLRFA
+823 GAGLSYTVNNLRFA
-837 LDGSNL
+837 VDGTNL

-855 QTTSSASDVFLA
+855 QSTSDTDVFLA
-867 RPILGRTLR
+867 RPILGRAFR

-881 SF
+881 NF

>member
-1 MKQLNF
+1 MKKFNSS
-7 HTITLLLML
+7 TITSFWMLLL
-16 MLFFLPAKVF
+16 FILPAMVF
-26 SQENSSISGKIFDK
+26 SQEKSSISGQVFDEN
-40 SGQTVPGV
+40 GQTAPGV
-48 NVTLQGT
+48 NVVIQGT
-55 DKSASTDGNGAY
+55 SQGVSTDADGGY
-67 NFPNLSAGTYTITA
+67 TFLNLSGGTYIILVTNVGYKSTQKSITIKDGEN
-81 SSIGFQTL
+81 SKNDFH
-89 QKKISLQEDEKL
+89 
-101 TQDLLLETESQSLK
+101 LEAESQSLK
-115 EVVITGSSNPK
+115 EVVVTGSSNPR

-131 SIAITTMGAKAIE
+131 SIAITTLGAKAIE

-150 TAAILQTIP
+150 TADILQTIP

-227 SASIFASNAPGGII
+227 SASIFASNAPGGIV
-241 NFISKTGQNDFQG
+241 NFISKTGQNEFQG

-266 RTDINLSGAI
+266 RTDLNLGGAL
-276 VQDKLFFNIGG
+276 VKDKLFFNVGG
-287 FYRADDGIRE
+287 FYRADDGIRK

-317 DGGYLRVNYK
+317 DGGYLRLNYK
-327 KLNDRNAF
+327 KLDDRNTF

-347 VVGVDGF
+347 VEGVAGF
-354 DANYGTLTSAN
+354 NPNYGTLTSAN

-374 GGGTFNADLEDGVHP
+374 GGGTFKADLEDGVHP
-389 IVDAIGAEFKKKI
+389 VVDAIGAEFKKKI
-402 SDKVTIKN
+402 ADKVTLKN
-410 SFRNTK
+410 AFRNTK
-416 IDLNYNAIFST
+416 IDLNYNAIYSS
-427 GGPWTQAAY
+427 GGPWTQDGY
-436 ATDVQGLAPA
+436 ATDVQKLASA
-446 DTGNLS
+446 NTGDLS

-457 NSASLNENSLI
+457 NNTALDPNALI

-475 INKQMENF
+475 IHKQMENF

-489 GFDLEPVNLTVG
+489 NFDLKPVNLTVG
-501 YYYSNWKSNQYWNW
+501 YYYSNWKSKQYWNW

-528 VNVNNTAT
+528 VNVNNTAS
-536 GISHTWNGI
+536 GIAHTWNGI
-545 ERITWLERDAQ
+545 ERITWLERDAE

-565 VDAEIEATDKL
+565 VDAEIQATENL
-576 TFNVGLRY
+576 TFNAGVRY
-584 DKNQYSGY
+584 DKNVYSGY
-592 RDNARFFAENLG
+592 RDNARFGAENLG

-625 WKYDVSELSYTGAGN
+625 WRYDVGELSYTAAGN
-640 YKFNDNMA
+640 YKFNENMA
-648 SYLRYSHGFR
+648 SYIRYSHGFR
-658 SPIEESFYDNAA
+658 SPIEESFYDNAK

-686 YKYENSFL
+686 YKYANSFL

-708 AFTDILADGSSEN
+708 AFTDILADGTSEN
-721 KFADI
+721 KFADV

-736 VKYKMA
+736 LRYSIA

-753 EYDNFTGTNADGSTF
+753 EYDNFTGKNADGSTF
-768 DYNGNAA
+768 NFNGNTA

-782 CTLRPEVDITERLS
+782 CVIRPEVDITKRLS
-796 AYGQYSYFDKKYTN
+796 GYVQYSYFDKKYTN

-823 GAGLSYKINNLRFA
+823 GAGLSYTVNNLRFA
-837 LDGSNL
+837 VDGTNL

-855 QTTSSASDVFLA
+855 QSTSDTDVFLA
-867 RPILGRTLR
+867 RPILGRAFR

-881 SF
+881 NF

>member
-1 MKQLNF
+1 M
-7 HTITLLLML
+7 LLL
-16 MLFFLPAKVF
+16 FILPAMVF
-26 SQENSSISGKIFDK
+26 SQEKSSISGQVFDEN
-40 SGQTVPGV
+40 GQTAPGA
-48 NVTLQGT
+48 NVVIQGT
-55 DKSASTDGNGAY
+55 SQGVSTDADGGY
-67 NFPNLSAGTYTITA
+67 TFLNLSGGTYIILVTNVGYKSTQKSITIKDGEN
-81 SSIGFQTL
+81 SKNDFH
-89 QKKISLQEDEKL
+89 
-101 TQDLLLETESQSLK
+101 LEAESQSLK
-115 EVVITGSSNPK
+115 EVVVTGSSNPR

-131 SIAITTMGAKAIE
+131 SIAITTLGAKAIE

-150 TAAILQTIP
+150 TADILQTIP

-227 SASIFASNAPGGII
+227 SASIFASNAPGGIV
-241 NFISKTGQNDFQG
+241 NFISKTGQNEFQG

-266 RTDINLSGAI
+266 RTDLNLGGAL
-276 VQDKLFFNIGG
+276 VKDKLFFNVGG
-287 FYRADDGIRE
+287 FYRADDGIRK

-317 DGGYLRVNYK
+317 DGGYLRLNYK
-327 KLNDRNAF
+327 KLDDRNTF

-347 VVGVDGF
+347 VEGVAGF
-354 DANYGTLTSAN
+354 NPNYGTLTSAN

-374 GGGTFNADLEDGVHP
+374 GGGTFKADLEDGVHP
-389 IVDAIGAEFKKKI
+389 VVDAIGAEFKKKI
-402 SDKVTIKN
+402 ADKVTLKN
-410 SFRNTK
+410 AFRNTK
-416 IDLNYNAIFST
+416 IDLNYNAIYSS
-427 GGPWTQAAY
+427 GGPWTQDGY
-436 ATDVQGLAPA
+436 ATDVQKLASA
-446 DTGNLS
+446 NTGDLS

-457 NSASLNENSLI
+457 NNTALDPNALI

-475 INKQMENF
+475 IHKQMENF

-489 GFDLEPVNLTVG
+489 NFDLKPVNLTVG
-501 YYYSNWKSNQYWNW
+501 YYYSNWKSKQYWNW

-528 VNVNNTAT
+528 VNVNNTAS
-536 GISHTWNGI
+536 GIAHTWNGI
-545 ERITWLERDAQ
+545 ERITWLERDAE

-565 VDAEIEATDKL
+565 VDAEIQATDNL
-576 TFNVGLRY
+576 TFNAGVRY
-584 DKNQYSGY
+584 DKNVYSGY
-592 RDNARFFAENLG
+592 RDNARFGAENLG

-625 WKYDVSELSYTGAGN
+625 WKYDVSEFSYTAAGN
-640 YKFNDNMA
+640 YKFNENMA
-648 SYLRYSHGFR
+648 SYIRYSHGFR
-658 SPIEESFYDNAA
+658 SPIEESFYDNAK

-686 YKYENSFL
+686 YKYANSFL

-708 AFTDILADGSSEN
+708 AFTDILADGTSEN
-721 KFADI
+721 KFADV

-736 VKYKMA
+736 LRYSIA

-753 EYDNFTGTNADGSTF
+753 EYDNFTGQNADGSTF
-768 DYNGNAA
+768 NFNGNTA

-782 CTLRPEVDITERLS
+782 CVIRPEVDITKRLS
-796 AYGQYSYFDKKYTN
+796 GYVQYSYFDKKYTN

-823 GAGLSYKINNLRFA
+823 GAGLSYIVNNLRFA
-837 LDGSNL
+837 VDGTNL

-855 QTTSSASDVFLA
+855 QSTSDTDVFLA
-867 RPILGRTLR
+867 RPILGRAFR

-881 SF
+881 NF

>member
-1 MKQLNF
+1 M
-7 HTITLLLML
+7 LLL
-16 MLFFLPAKVF
+16 FILPAMVF
-26 SQENSSISGKIFDK
+26 SQEKSSISGQVFDEN
-40 SGQTVPGV
+40 GQTAPGV
-48 NVTLQGT
+48 NVVIQGT
-55 DKSASTDGNGAY
+55 SQGVSTDADGGY
-67 NFPNLSAGTYTITA
+67 TFLNLSGGTYIILVTNVGYKSTQKSITIKDGEN
-81 SSIGFQTL
+81 SKNDFH
-89 QKKISLQEDEKL
+89 
-101 TQDLLLETESQSLK
+101 LEAESQSLK
-115 EVVITGSSNPK
+115 EVVVTGSSNPR

-131 SIAITTMGAKAIE
+131 SIAITTLGAKAIE

-150 TAAILQTIP
+150 TADILQTIP

-227 SASIFASNAPGGII
+227 SASIFASNAPGGIV
-241 NFISKTGQNDFQG
+241 NFISKTGQNEFQG

-266 RTDINLSGAI
+266 RTDLNLGGAL
-276 VQDKLFFNIGG
+276 VKDKLFFNVGG
-287 FYRADDGIRE
+287 FYRADDGIRK

-317 DGGYLRVNYK
+317 DGGYLRLNYK
-327 KLNDRNAF
+327 KLDDRNTF

-347 VVGVDGF
+347 VEGVAGF
-354 DANYGTLTSAN
+354 NPNYGTLTSAN

-374 GGGTFNADLEDGVHP
+374 GGGTFKADLEDGVHP
-389 IVDAIGAEFKKKI
+389 VVDAIGAEFKKKI
-402 SDKVTIKN
+402 ADKVTLKN
-410 SFRNTK
+410 AFRNTK
-416 IDLNYNAIFST
+416 IDLNYNAIYSS
-427 GGPWTQAAY
+427 GGPWTQDGY
-436 ATDVQGLAPA
+436 ATDVQKLASA
-446 DTGNLS
+446 NTGDLS

-457 NSASLNENSLI
+457 NNTALDPNALI

-475 INKQMENF
+475 IHKQMENF

-489 GFDLEPVNLTVG
+489 NFDLKPVNLTVG
-501 YYYSNWKSNQYWNW
+501 YYYSNWKSKQYWNW

-528 VNVNNTAT
+528 VNVNNTAS
-536 GISHTWNGI
+536 GIAHTWNGI
-545 ERITWLERDAQ
+545 ERITWLERDAE

-565 VDAEIEATDKL
+565 VDAEIQATENL
-576 TFNVGLRY
+576 TFNAGVRY
-584 DKNQYSGY
+584 DKNVYSGY
-592 RDNARFFAENLG
+592 RDNARFGAENLG

-625 WKYDVSELSYTGAGN
+625 WRYDVGELSYTAAGN
-640 YKFNDNMA
+640 YKFNENMA
-648 SYLRYSHGFR
+648 SYIRYSHGFR
-658 SPIEESFYDNAA
+658 SPIEESFYDNAK

-686 YKYENSFL
+686 YKYANSFL

-708 AFTDILADGSSEN
+708 AFTDILADGTSEN
-721 KFADI
+721 KFADV

-736 VKYKMA
+736 LRYSIA

-753 EYDNFTGTNADGSTF
+753 EYDNFTGKNADGSTF
-768 DYNGNAA
+768 NFNGNTA

-782 CTLRPEVDITERLS
+782 CVIRPEVDITKRLS
-796 AYGQYSYFDKKYTN
+796 GYVQYSYFDKKYTN

-823 GAGLSYKINNLRFA
+823 GAGLSYTVNNLRFA
-837 LDGSNL
+837 VDGTNL

-855 QTTSSASDVFLA
+855 QSTSDTDVFLA
-867 RPILGRTLR
+867 RPILGRAFR

-881 SF
+881 NF

>member
-1 MKQLNF
+1 M
-7 HTITLLLML
+7 LLL
-16 MLFFLPAKVF
+16 FILPAMVF
-26 SQENSSISGKIFDK
+26 SQEKSSISGQVFDEN
-40 SGQTVPGV
+40 GQTAPGA
-48 NVTLQGT
+48 NVVIQGT
-55 DKSASTDGNGAY
+55 SQGVSTDVDGGY
-67 NFPNLSAGTYTITA
+67 TFPNLIAGSYIILVTNVGYKSTQKSITIKDGENSKA
-81 SSIGFQTL
+81 DFH
-89 QKKISLQEDEKL
+89 
-101 TQDLLLETESQSLK
+101 LEAESQSLK
-115 EVVITGSSNPK
+115 EVVVTGSSNPR

-131 SIAITTMGAKAIE
+131 SIAITTLGAKAIE
-144 NRAPIS
+144 SRAPIS
-150 TAAILQTIP
+150 TADILQTIP

-227 SASIFASNAPGGII
+227 SASIFASNAPGGIV
-241 NFISKTGQNDFQG
+241 NFISKTGQNEFQG
-254 RAKLTVGDYGLF
+254 KAKLTVGDYGLF
-266 RTDINLSGAI
+266 RTDLNLGGAL
-276 VQDKLFFNIGG
+276 VKDKLFFNVGG
-287 FYRADDGIRE
+287 FYRADDGIRK

-317 DGGYLRVNYK
+317 DGGYLRLNYK
-327 KLNDRNAF
+327 KLDDRNTF

-347 VVGVDGF
+347 VEGVAGF
-354 DANYGTLTSAN
+354 NPNYGTLTSAN

-389 IVDAIGAEFKKKI
+389 VVDAIGTEFKKKVA
-402 SDKVTIKN
+402 DKVTIKN
-410 SFRNTK
+410 AFRNTK
-416 IDLNYNAIFST
+416 IDLNYNAIYSS
-427 GGPWTQAAY
+427 GGPWTQDGY
-436 ATDVQGLAPA
+436 ATDVQKLAPA
-446 DTGNLS
+446 NTGDLS

-457 NSASLNENSLI
+457 NNTALDPNALI

-475 INKQMENF
+475 IHKQMENF

-489 GFDLEPVNLTVG
+489 NFDLKPVNLTVG
-501 YYYSNWKSNQYWNW
+501 YYYSNWKSKQYWNW

-528 VNVNNTAT
+528 VNVNNTAS
-536 GISHTWNGI
+536 GIAHTWNGI
-545 ERITWLERDAQ
+545 ERITWLERDAE

-565 VDAEIEATDKL
+565 VDAEIQATDNL
-576 TFNVGLRY
+576 TFNAGVRY
-584 DKNQYSGY
+584 DKNVYSGY
-592 RDNARFFAENLG
+592 RDNARFGAENLG

-625 WKYDVSELSYTGAGN
+625 WKYDVSEFSYTAAGN
-640 YKFNDNMA
+640 YKFNENMA
-648 SYLRYSHGFR
+648 SYIRYSHGFR
-658 SPIEESFYDNAA
+658 SPIEESFYDNAK

-686 YKYENSFL
+686 YKYANSFL

-708 AFTDILADGSSEN
+708 AFTDILADGTSEN
-721 KFADI
+721 KFADV

-736 VKYKMA
+736 LRYSIA

-753 EYDNFTGTNADGSTF
+753 EYDNFTGQNADGSTF
-768 DYNGNAA
+768 NFNGNTA

-782 CTLRPEVDITERLS
+782 CVIRPEVDITKRLS
-796 AYGQYSYFDKKYTN
+796 GYVQYSYFDKKYTN
-810 QDNKQVLPAFKEV
+810 QDNEQVLPAFKEV
-823 GAGLSYKINNLRFA
+823 GAGLSYIVNNLRFA
-837 LDGSNL
+837 VDGTNL

-855 QTTSSASDVFLA
+855 QSTSDTDVFLA
-867 RPILGRTLR
+867 RPILGRAFR

-881 SF
+881 NF

>member
-1 MKQLNF
+1 M
-7 HTITLLLML
+7 LLL
-16 MLFFLPAKVF
+16 FILPAMVF
-26 SQENSSISGKIFDK
+26 SQEKSSISGQVFDEN
-40 SGQTVPGV
+40 GQTAPGA
-48 NVTLQGT
+48 NVVIQGTLQGV
-55 DKSASTDGNGAY
+55 STDVDGGY
-67 NFPNLSAGTYTITA
+67 TFPNLIAGSYIILVTNVGYKSTQKSITIKDGENSKA
-81 SSIGFQTL
+81 DFH
-89 QKKISLQEDEKL
+89 
-101 TQDLLLETESQSLK
+101 LEAESQSLK
-115 EVVITGSSNPK
+115 EVVVTGSSNPR

-131 SIAITTMGAKAIE
+131 SIAITTLGAKAIE
-144 NRAPIS
+144 SRAPIS
-150 TAAILQTIP
+150 TADILQTIP

-227 SASIFASNAPGGII
+227 SASIFASNAPGGIV
-241 NFISKTGQNDFQG
+241 NFISKTGQNEFQG
-254 RAKLTVGDYGLF
+254 KAKLTVGDYGLF
-266 RTDINLSGAI
+266 RTDLNLGGAL
-276 VQDKLFFNIGG
+276 VKDKLFFNVGG
-287 FYRADDGIRE
+287 FYRADDGIRK

-317 DGGYLRVNYK
+317 DGGYLRLNYK
-327 KLNDRNAF
+327 KLDDRNTF

-347 VVGVDGF
+347 VEGVAGF
-354 DANYGTLTSAN
+354 NPNYGTLTSAN

-389 IVDAIGAEFKKKI
+389 VVDAIGAEFKKKVA
-402 SDKVTIKN
+402 DKVTLKN
-410 SFRNTK
+410 AFRNTK
-416 IDLNYNAIFST
+416 IDLNYNAIYSS
-427 GGPWTQAAY
+427 GGPWTQDGY
-436 ATDVQGLAPA
+436 ATDVQKLAPA
-446 DTGNLS
+446 NTGDLS

-457 NSASLNENSLI
+457 NNAALDPNALI

-475 INKQMENF
+475 IHKQMDNF

-489 GFDLEPVNLTVG
+489 NFDLKPVNLTVG
-501 YYYSNWKSNQYWNW
+501 YYYSNWKSKQYWNW

-528 VNVNNTAT
+528 VNVNNTT
-536 GISHTWNGI
+536 SGIAHTWNGI
-545 ERITWLERDAQ
+545 ERITWLERDAE

-565 VDAEIEATDKL
+565 VDAEIQATDNL
-576 TFNVGLRY
+576 TFNAGVRY
-584 DKNQYSGY
+584 DKNVYSGY
-592 RDNARFFAENLG
+592 RDNARFGAENLE

-625 WKYDVSELSYTGAGN
+625 WKYDVSEFSYTAAGN
-640 YKFNDNMA
+640 YKFNENMA
-648 SYLRYSHGFR
+648 SYIRYSHGFR
-658 SPIEESFYDNAA
+658 SPIEESFYDNAK

-686 YKYENSFL
+686 YKYANSFL

-708 AFTDILADGSSEN
+708 AFTDILADGTSEN
-721 KFADI
+721 KFADV

-736 VKYKMA
+736 LRYSIA

-753 EYDNFTGTNADGSTF
+753 EYDNFTGQNADGSTF
-768 DYNGNAA
+768 DFNGNTA

-782 CTLRPEVDITERLS
+782 CVIRPEVDITKRLS
-796 AYGQYSYFDKKYTN
+796 GYVQYSYFDKKYTN

-823 GAGLSYKINNLRFA
+823 GAGLSYVVNNLRFA
-837 LDGSNL
+837 VDGTNL

-855 QTTSSASDVFLA
+855 QSTSDTDVFLA
-867 RPILGRTLR
+867 RPILGRAFR

-881 SF
+881 NF

>member
-1 MKQLNF
+1 M
-7 HTITLLLML
+7 LLL
-16 MLFFLPAKVF
+16 FILPAMVF
-26 SQENSSISGKIFDK
+26 SQEKSSISGQVFDENGQSAPGANIVIRDVSLAVSTDADGGYTFFNLSRGTYIILVTNIGYK
-40 SGQTVPGV
+40 STQK
-48 NVTLQGT
+48 NVTL
-55 DKSASTDGNGAY
+55 KDGEN
-67 NFPNLSAGTYTITA
+67 I
-81 SSIGFQTL
+81 
-89 QKKISLQEDEKL
+89 KIDFH
-101 TQDLLLETESQSLK
+101 LEAESQSLK
-115 EVVITGSSNPK
+115 EVVVTGSSNPR

-131 SIAITTMGAKAIE
+131 SIAITTLGAKAIE

-150 TAAILQTIP
+150 TADLLQTIP

-195 AVFEDG
+195 PVFEDG

-227 SASIFASNAPGGII
+227 SASIFASNAPGGIV
-241 NFISKTGQNDFQG
+241 NFISKTGQNEFQG

-266 RTDINLSGAI
+266 RTDLNLGGAL
-276 VQDKLFFNIGG
+276 VKDKLFFNVGG
-287 FYRADDGIRE
+287 FYRADDGIRK

-317 DGGYLRVNYK
+317 DGGYLRLNYK
-327 KLNDRNAF
+327 KLDDRNTF

-347 VVGVDGF
+347 IEGVAGF
-354 DANYGTLTSAN
+354 DPNYGTLTSAN
-365 FSHLSVPQY
+365 FSRLSVPQY
-374 GGGTFNADLEDGVHP
+374 GGGTFKADLEDGVHP
-389 IVDAIGAEFKKKI
+389 VVDAIGAEFKKKI
-402 SDKVTIKN
+402 ADKVTLKN
-410 SFRNTK
+410 AFRSTK
-416 IDLNYNAIFST
+416 IDLNYNAIYSS
-427 GGPWTQAAY
+427 GGPWTQAGY
-436 ATDVQGLAPA
+436 ATDIQKLAPA
-446 DTGNLS
+446 NTGDLS

-457 NSASLNENSLI
+457 NNAALDPNALI

-475 INKQMENF
+475 IHKQMDNF

-489 GFDLEPVNLTVG
+489 NFDLKPVNLTVG

-528 VNVNNTAT
+528 VNVNNTAS
-536 GISHTWNGI
+536 GIAHTWNGI

-565 VDAEIEATDKL
+565 VDAEIQATDKL
-576 TFNVGLRY
+576 TFNAGVRY
-584 DKNQYSGY
+584 DKNVYSGY
-592 RDNARFFAENLG
+592 RDNARFDAENLG

-625 WKYDVSELSYTGAGN
+625 WRYDVSELSYTAAGN
-640 YKFNDNMA
+640 YKFNENMA

-658 SPIEESFYDNAA
+658 SPIEESFYDNAK

-686 YKYENSFL
+686 YKYTNSFL

-721 KFADI
+721 KFADV

-736 VKYKMA
+736 LRYSIA

-753 EYDNFTGTNADGSTF
+753 EYDNFTGQNTDGSTF
-768 DYNGNAA
+768 NFNGNTA

-782 CTLRPEVDITERLS
+782 CVIRPEVDITKRLS
-796 AYGQYSYFDKKYTN
+796 GYAQYSYFDKKYTN

-823 GAGLSYKINNLRFA
+823 GAGLSYTVNNLRFA
-837 LDGSNL
+837 VDGTNL

-855 QTTSSASDVFLA
+855 QSTSDTDVFLA
-867 RPILGRTLR
+867 RPILGRAFR

-881 SF
+881 NF

>member
-1 MKQLNF
+1 MKKFNSSSIMSF
-7 HTITLLLML
+7 WMLLL
-16 MLFFLPAKVF
+16 FILPAMVF
-26 SQENSSISGKIFDK
+26 SQEKSSISGQVFDEN
-40 SGQTVPGV
+40 GQTAPGA
-48 NVTLQGT
+48 NVVIQGT
-55 DKSASTDGNGAY
+55 SQGVSTDVDGGY
-67 NFPNLSAGTYTITA
+67 TFPNLIAGSYIILVTNVGYKSTQKSITIKDGENSKA
-81 SSIGFQTL
+81 DFH
-89 QKKISLQEDEKL
+89 
-101 TQDLLLETESQSLK
+101 LEAESQSLK
-115 EVVITGSSNPK
+115 EVVVTGSSNPR

-131 SIAITTMGAKAIE
+131 SIAITTLGAKAIE
-144 NRAPIS
+144 SRAPIS
-150 TAAILQTIP
+150 TADILQTIP

-227 SASIFASNAPGGII
+227 SASIFASNAPGGIV
-241 NFISKTGQNDFQG
+241 NFISKTGQNEFQG
-254 RAKLTVGDYGLF
+254 KAKLTVGDYGLF
-266 RTDINLSGAI
+266 RTDLNLGGAL
-276 VQDKLFFNIGG
+276 VKDKLFFNVGG
-287 FYRADDGIRE
+287 FYRADDGIRK

-317 DGGYLRVNYK
+317 DGGYLRLNYK
-327 KLNDRNAF
+327 KLDDRNTF

-347 VVGVDGF
+347 VEGVAGF
-354 DANYGTLTSAN
+354 NPNYGTLTSAN

-389 IVDAIGAEFKKKI
+389 VVDAIGAEFKKKVA
-402 SDKVTIKN
+402 DKVTLKN
-410 SFRNTK
+410 AFRNTK
-416 IDLNYNAIFST
+416 IDLNYNAIYSS
-427 GGPWTQAAY
+427 GGPWTQDGY
-436 ATDVQGLAPA
+436 ATDVQKLAPA
-446 DTGNLS
+446 NTGDLS

-457 NSASLNENSLI
+457 NNTALDPNALI

-475 INKQMENF
+475 IHKQMENF

-489 GFDLEPVNLTVG
+489 NFDLKPVNLTVG
-501 YYYSNWKSNQYWNW
+501 YYYSNWKSKQYWNW

-528 VNVNNTAT
+528 VNVNNTAS
-536 GISHTWNGI
+536 GIAHTWNGI
-545 ERITWLERDAQ
+545 ERITWLERDAE

-565 VDAEIEATDKL
+565 VDAEIQATDNL
-576 TFNVGLRY
+576 TFNAGVRY
-584 DKNQYSGY
+584 DKNVYSGY
-592 RDNARFFAENLG
+592 RDNARFGAENLG

-625 WKYDVSELSYTGAGN
+625 WKYDVSEFSYTAAGN
-640 YKFNDNMA
+640 YKFNENMA
-648 SYLRYSHGFR
+648 SYIRYSHGFR
-658 SPIEESFYDNAA
+658 SPIEESFYDNAK

-686 YKYENSFL
+686 YKYANSFL

-708 AFTDILADGSSEN
+708 AFTDILADGTSEN
-721 KFADI
+721 KFADV

-736 VKYKMA
+736 LRYSIA

-753 EYDNFTGTNADGSTF
+753 EYDNFTGQNADGSTF
-768 DYNGNAA
+768 NFNGNTA

-782 CTLRPEVDITERLS
+782 CVIRPEVDITKRLS
-796 AYGQYSYFDKKYTN
+796 GYVQYSYFDKKYTN
-810 QDNKQVLPAFKEV
+810 QDNEQVLPAFKEV
-823 GAGLSYKINNLRFA
+823 GAGLSYVVNNLRFA
-837 LDGSNL
+837 VDGTNL

-855 QTTSSASDVFLA
+855 QSTSDTDVFLA
-867 RPILGRTLR
+867 RPILGRAFR

-881 SF
+881 NF

>member
-1 MKQLNF
+1 MKKFNSS
-7 HTITLLLML
+7 TITSFWMLLL
-16 MLFFLPAKVF
+16 FILPAMVF
-26 SQENSSISGKIFDK
+26 SQEKSSISGQVFDENGQSAPGANIVIRDVSLAVSTDADGGYTFFNLSRGTYIILVTNIGYK
-40 SGQTVPGV
+40 STQK
-48 NVTLQGT
+48 NVTL
-55 DKSASTDGNGAY
+55 KDGEN
-67 NFPNLSAGTYTITA
+67 I
-81 SSIGFQTL
+81 
-89 QKKISLQEDEKL
+89 KIDFH
-101 TQDLLLETESQSLK
+101 LEAESQSLK
-115 EVVITGSSNPK
+115 EVVVTGSSNPR

-131 SIAITTMGAKAIE
+131 SIAITTLGAKAIE

-150 TAAILQTIP
+150 TADLLQTIP

-195 AVFEDG
+195 PVFEDG

-227 SASIFASNAPGGII
+227 SASIFASNAPGGIV
-241 NFISKTGQNDFQG
+241 NFISKTGQNEFQG

-266 RTDINLSGAI
+266 RTDLNLGGAL
-276 VQDKLFFNIGG
+276 VKDKLFFNVGG
-287 FYRADDGIRE
+287 FYRADDGIRK

-317 DGGYLRVNYK
+317 DGGYLRLNYK
-327 KLNDRNAF
+327 KLDDRNTF

-347 VVGVDGF
+347 IEGVAGF
-354 DANYGTLTSAN
+354 DPNYGTLTSAN
-365 FSHLSVPQY
+365 FSRLSVPQY
-374 GGGTFNADLEDGVHP
+374 GGGTFKADLEDGVHP
-389 IVDAIGAEFKKKI
+389 VVDAIGAEFKKKI
-402 SDKVTIKN
+402 ADKVTLKN
-410 SFRNTK
+410 AFRSTK
-416 IDLNYNAIFST
+416 IDLNYNAIYSS
-427 GGPWTQAAY
+427 GGPWTQAGY
-436 ATDVQGLAPA
+436 ATDIQKLAPA
-446 DTGNLS
+446 NTGDLS

-457 NSASLNENSLI
+457 NSAALDPNALI

-475 INKQMENF
+475 IHKQMDNF

-489 GFDLEPVNLTVG
+489 NFDLKPVNLTVG

-528 VNVNNTAT
+528 VNVNNTAS
-536 GISHTWNGI
+536 GIAHTWNGI

-565 VDAEIEATDKL
+565 VDAEIQATDKL
-576 TFNVGLRY
+576 TFNAGVRY
-584 DKNQYSGY
+584 DKNVYSGY
-592 RDNARFFAENLG
+592 RDNARFDAENLG

-625 WKYDVSELSYTGAGN
+625 WRYDVSELSYTAAGN
-640 YKFNDNMA
+640 YKFNENMA

-658 SPIEESFYDNAA
+658 SPIEESFYDNAK

-686 YKYENSFL
+686 YKYANSFL

-721 KFADI
+721 KFADV

-736 VKYKMA
+736 LRYSIA

-753 EYDNFTGTNADGSTF
+753 EYDNFTGQNTDGSTF
-768 DYNGNAA
+768 NFNGNTA

-782 CTLRPEVDITERLS
+782 CVIRPEVDITKRLS
-796 AYGQYSYFDKKYTN
+796 GYAQYSYFDKKYTN

-823 GAGLSYKINNLRFA
+823 GAGLSYTVNNLRFA
-837 LDGSNL
+837 VDGTNL

-855 QTTSSASDVFLA
+855 QSTSDTDVFLA
-867 RPILGRTLR
+867 RPILGRAFR

-881 SF
+881 NF

>member
-1 MKQLNF
+1 MKQF
-7 HTITLLLML
+7 KFSSITSFWMLLL
-16 MLFFLPAKVF
+16 FILPVMAF
-26 SQENSSISGKIFDK
+26 SQEKSSISGQVFDEN
-40 SGQTVPGV
+40 GQTAPGANIV
-48 NVTLQGT
+48 IQG
-55 DKSASTDGNGAY
+55 SSLGVSTDVDGGY
-67 NFPNLSAGTYTITA
+67 VFPNLSAGSYIIIVTNVGYKSTQKSITIKDGENSKA
-81 SSIGFQTL
+81 DFH
-89 QKKISLQEDEKL
+89 
-101 TQDLLLETESQSLK
+101 LEAESQSLK
-115 EVVITGSSNPK
+115 EVVVTGSSNPR

-131 SIAITTMGAKAIE
+131 SIAITTLGAKAIE

-150 TAAILQTIP
+150 TADLLQTIP

-195 AVFEDG
+195 PVFEDG

-227 SASIFASNAPGGII
+227 SASIFASNAPGGIV

-266 RTDINLSGAI
+266 RTDLNLSGAL
-276 VQDKLFFNIGG
+276 VKDKLFFNVGG
-287 FYRADDGIRE
+287 FYRADDGIRK

-317 DGGYLRVNYK
+317 DGGYLRLNYK
-327 KLNDRNAF
+327 KLDDRNTF

-347 VVGVDGF
+347 VEGIAGF
-354 DANYGTLTSAN
+354 NPNYGTLTSAN

-389 IVDAIGAEFKKKI
+389 VVDAIGAEFKKKVA
-402 SDKVTIKN
+402 DKVTLKN
-410 SFRNTK
+410 AFRNTK
-416 IDLNYNAIFST
+416 IDLNYNAIYSS
-427 GGPWTQAAY
+427 GGPWTQAGY
-436 ATDVQGLAPA
+436 ATDVQNLAPA
-446 DTGNLS
+446 NTGNLS

-457 NSASLNENSLI
+457 NNAKLDPNALI

-475 INKQMENF
+475 IHKQMDNF

-489 GFDLEPVNLTVG
+489 NFDLKPVNLTVG
-501 YYYSNWKSNQYWNW
+501 YYYSNWRSKQYWNW

-536 GISHTWNGI
+536 GIAHTWNGI
-545 ERITWLERDAQ
+545 ERITWLERDAE
-556 TKGKLNDFY
+556 TKGKLNDVY
-565 VDAEIEATDKL
+565 VDAEIQATDNL
-576 TFNVGLRY
+576 TFNAGVRY
-584 DKNQYSGY
+584 DKNVYSGY
-592 RDNARFFAENLG
+592 RDNARFGAENLG
-604 VLDNNTADDA
+604 VLENNTADDA
-614 VTTIQ
+614 VTTVQ

-625 WKYDVSELSYTGAGN
+625 WRYDVSELSYTAAGN
-640 YKFNDNMA
+640 YKFNENMA

-658 SPIEESFYDNAA
+658 SPIEESFYDNAK
-670 DLSKLENTF
+670 DLSKLQNTF
-679 VNQLELG
+679 VNQFELG
-686 YKYENSFL
+686 YKYANSFL

-708 AFTDILADGSSEN
+708 AFTDILADGTSEN
-721 KFADI
+721 KFADV

-736 VKYKMA
+736 VRYSIA
-742 RLNFNFTVQNP
+742 RLNFNFTLQNP
-753 EYDNFTGTNADGSTF
+753 KYDNFTGQNADGSTF
-768 DYNGNAA
+768 DFNGNTA

-782 CTLRPEVDITERLS
+782 CVIRPEVDITKRLS
-796 AYGQYSYFDKKYTN
+796 GYVQYSYFDKKYTN

-823 GAGLSYKINNLRFA
+823 GAGLSYIVNNLRFA
-837 LDGSNL
+837 VDGTNL

-855 QTTSSASDVFLA
+855 QSTSDTDVFLA
-867 RPILGRTLR
+867 RPILGRAFR

-881 SF
+881 NF

>member
-1 MKQLNF
+1 MKKFNSSSIMSF
-7 HTITLLLML
+7 WMLLL
-16 MLFFLPAKVF
+16 FILPAMVF
-26 SQENSSISGKIFDK
+26 SQEKSSISGQVFDEN
-40 SGQTVPGV
+40 GQTAPGA
-48 NVTLQGT
+48 NVVIQGT
-55 DKSASTDGNGAY
+55 SQGVSTDVDGAY
-67 NFPNLSAGTYTITA
+67 TFPNLIAGSYIILVTNVGYKSTQKSITIKDGENSKA
-81 SSIGFQTL
+81 DFH
-89 QKKISLQEDEKL
+89 
-101 TQDLLLETESQSLK
+101 LEAESQSLK
-115 EVVITGSSNPK
+115 EVVVTGSSNPR

-131 SIAITTMGAKAIE
+131 SIAITTLGAKAIE
-144 NRAPIS
+144 SRAPIS
-150 TAAILQTIP
+150 TADILQTIP

-227 SASIFASNAPGGII
+227 SASIFASNAPGGIV
-241 NFISKTGQNDFQG
+241 NFISKTGQNEFQG
-254 RAKLTVGDYGLF
+254 KAKLTVGDYGLF
-266 RTDINLSGAI
+266 RTDLNLGGAL
-276 VQDKLFFNIGG
+276 VKDKLFFNVGG
-287 FYRADDGIRE
+287 FYRADDGIRK

-317 DGGYLRVNYK
+317 DGGYLRLNYK
-327 KLNDRNAF
+327 KLDDRNTF

-347 VVGVDGF
+347 VEGVAGF
-354 DANYGTLTSAN
+354 NPNYGTLTSAN

-389 IVDAIGAEFKKKI
+389 VVDAIGAEFKKKVA
-402 SDKVTIKN
+402 DKVTIKN
-410 SFRNTK
+410 AFRNTK
-416 IDLNYNAIFST
+416 IDLNYNAIYSS
-427 GGPWTQAAY
+427 GGPWTQDGY
-436 ATDVQGLAPA
+436 ATDIQKLAPA
-446 DTGNLS
+446 NTGDLS

-457 NSASLNENSLI
+457 NNTALDPNALI

-475 INKQMENF
+475 IHKQMENF

-489 GFDLEPVNLTVG
+489 NFDLKPVNLTVG
-501 YYYSNWKSNQYWNW
+501 YYYSNWKSKQYWNW

-528 VNVNNTAT
+528 VNVNNTAS
-536 GISHTWNGI
+536 GIAHTWNGI
-545 ERITWLERDAQ
+545 ERITWLERDAE

-565 VDAEIEATDKL
+565 VDAEIQATDNL
-576 TFNVGLRY
+576 TFNAGVRY
-584 DKNQYSGY
+584 DKNVYSGY
-592 RDNARFFAENLG
+592 RDNARFGAENLG

-625 WKYDVSELSYTGAGN
+625 WKYDVSEFSYTAAGN
-640 YKFNDNMA
+640 YKFNENMA
-648 SYLRYSHGFR
+648 SYIRYSHGFR
-658 SPIEESFYDNAA
+658 SPIEESFYDNAK

-686 YKYENSFL
+686 YKYANSFL

-708 AFTDILADGSSEN
+708 AFTDILADGTSEN
-721 KFADI
+721 KFADV

-736 VKYKMA
+736 LRYSIA

-753 EYDNFTGTNADGSTF
+753 EYDNFTGQNADGSTF
-768 DYNGNAA
+768 NFNGNTA

-782 CTLRPEVDITERLS
+782 CVIRPEVDITKRLS
-796 AYGQYSYFDKKYTN
+796 GYVQYSYFDKKYTN
-810 QDNKQVLPAFKEV
+810 QDNEQVLPAFKEV
-823 GAGLSYKINNLRFA
+823 GAGLSYIVNNLRFA
-837 LDGSNL
+837 VDGTNL

-855 QTTSSASDVFLA
+855 QSTSDTDVFLA
-867 RPILGRTLR
+867 RPILGRAFR

-881 SF
+881 NF